1 MNDVSISPLF
11 NHIKNPKHHLIMGGG
26 VDAKEAAQTKG
37 AGFDVHL
44 CNVMYG
50 K

>member
-1 MNDVSISPLF
+1 
-11 NHIKNPKHHLIMGGG
+11 MGGG
-26 VDAKEAAQTKG
+26 VDAKQAARTKG

-44 CNVMYG
+44 CNVMYE